1 MLICSTLP
9 SLSYYIHRLRHA
21 KQRYQVLIEVPVFP
35 KHQSL
40 NADESSVK
48 KEPLMKDQWEIF
60 FSYHKKTL
68 FISGMAL
75 KNEKLKNNGKNS
87 KNEFLE
93 VFALTIPL

>member
-1 MLICSTLP
+1 
-9 SLSYYIHRLRHA
+9 
-21 KQRYQVLIEVPVFP
+21 
-35 KHQSL
+35 
-40 NADESSVK
+40 
-48 KEPLMKDQWEIF
+48 MKDQWEIF